1 MGISWVE
8 YWDFLQIYIDM
19 ILDDGFDFLEEYLQK
34 QSLVFCIEEVLG
46 KLDLFFN
53 SFYLFKYNQMDMLVN
68 QSKDGIGSINGFW
81 LMFFLIDIEEFIY
94 EYEIVDIDKYLYG
107 NIMDQVRCRVFNGI
121 VLSLEVMKKLVRM
134 DEFFIILK
142 KNIYEYGRMNQ
153 FMEWFMDSSDWL

>member
-107 NIMDQVRCRVFNGI
+107 NIMDQVKCRVFNGI
-121 VLSLEVMKKLVRM
+121 VLSIEVMKKLVRL

-153 FMEWFMDSSDWL
+153 FMEWLMDSSDWL

>member
-1 MGISWVE
+1 MGILWVE

-107 NIMDQVRCRVFNGI
+107 NIMDQVKCRVFNGI
-121 VLSLEVMKKLVRM
+121 VLSIEVMKKLVRL

>member
-107 NIMDQVRCRVFNGI
+107 NIMDQVKCRVFNGI
-121 VLSLEVMKKLVRM
+121 VLSLDVMKKLVRL
-134 DEFFIILK
+134 DEFFTILK

>member
-94 EYEIVDIDKYLYG
+94 EYEIVDMDKYLYG
-107 NIMDQVRCRVFNGI
+107 NIMDQVKCRVFNGI
-121 VLSLEVMKKLVRM
+121 VLSIEVMKKLVRL

>member
-94 EYEIVDIDKYLYG
+94 EYEFVDIDKYLYG
-107 NIMDQVRCRVFNGI
+107 NIMDQVKCRVFNGI
-121 VLSLEVMKKLVRM
+121 VLSIEVMKKLVRL

>member
-121 VLSLEVMKKLVRM
+121 VLSIEVMKKLV
-134 DEFFIILK
+134 
-142 KNIYEYGRMNQ
+142 
-153 FMEWFMDSSDWL
+153 

>member
-1 MGISWVE
+1 MGILWVE

-94 EYEIVDIDKYLYG
+94 EYEFVDIDKYLYG
-107 NIMDQVRCRVFNGI
+107 NIMDQVKCRVFNGI
-121 VLSLEVMKKLVRM
+121 VLSIEVMKKLVRL

>member
-107 NIMDQVRCRVFNGI
+107 NVMDQVKCRVFNGI
-121 VLSLEVMKKLVRM
+121 VLSIEVMKKLVRL

>member
-94 EYEIVDIDKYLYG
+94 EYEFVDIDKYLYG

-121 VLSLEVMKKLVRM
+121 VLSIEVMKKLVRL

>member
-121 VLSLEVMKKLVRM
+121 VLSLDVMKKLVRL

>member
-34 QSLVFCIEEVLG
+34 QSLAFCIEEVLG

-121 VLSLEVMKKLVRM
+121 VLSIEVMKKLVRL

>member
-107 NIMDQVRCRVFNGI
+107 NIMDQVKCRVFNGI
-121 VLSLEVMKKLVRM
+121 VLSLEVMKKFVRM

>member
-107 NIMDQVRCRVFNGI
+107 NIMDQVKCRVFNGI
-121 VLSLEVMKKLVRM
+121 VLSLEVMKKLVRI

>member
-107 NIMDQVRCRVFNGI
+107 NIMDQVKCRVFNGI
-121 VLSLEVMKKLVRM
+121 VLSIEVMKKLVRM

>member
-107 NIMDQVRCRVFNGI
+107 NIMDQVKCRVFNGI
-121 VLSLEVMKKLVRM
+121 VFSLDVMKKLVRL

>member
-107 NIMDQVRCRVFNGI
+107 NIMDQVKCRVFNGI
-121 VLSLEVMKKLVRM
+121 VLSIEVMKKLVRL

>member
-107 NIMDQVRCRVFNGI
+107 NIMDQVKCRVFNGI

>member
-34 QSLVFCIEEVLG
+34 QSLAFCIEEVLG

-107 NIMDQVRCRVFNGI
+107 NIMDQVKCRVFNGI
-121 VLSLEVMKKLVRM
+121 VLSIEVMKKLVRL

>member
-19 ILDDGFDFLEEYLQK
+19 ILDDGFDFLEEYFQK

-107 NIMDQVRCRVFNGI
+107 NIMDQVKCRVFNGI
-121 VLSLEVMKKLVRM
+121 VLSIEVMKKLVRL

>member
-121 VLSLEVMKKLVRM
+121 VLNIEVMKKFVRM

>member
-107 NIMDQVRCRVFNGI
+107 NIMDQVKCRIFNGI
-121 VLSLEVMKKLVRM
+121 VLSIEVMKKLVRL

>member
-34 QSLVFCIEEVLG
+34 QSLAFCIEEVLG

-107 NIMDQVRCRVFNGI
+107 NIMDQVKCRVFNGI
-121 VLSLEVMKKLVRM
+121 VLSIEVMKKLVRM

>member
-107 NIMDQVRCRVFNGI
+107 NIMDQVKCRVFNGI
-121 VLSLEVMKKLVRM
+121 VLSLDVMKKLVRL

>member
-121 VLSLEVMKKLVRM
+121 VLSIEVMKKLVRL

-153 FMEWFMDSSDWL
+153 FMEWLMDSSDWL

>member
-81 LMFFLIDIEEFIY
+81 LMFFLIDIDEFIY

-107 NIMDQVRCRVFNGI
+107 NIMDQVKCRVFNGI
-121 VLSLEVMKKLVRM
+121 VLSIEVMKKLVRL

>member
-34 QSLVFCIEEVLG
+34 QSLAFCIEEVLG

-107 NIMDQVRCRVFNGI
+107 NIMDQVKCRVFNGI
-121 VLSLEVMKKLVRM
+121 VLSLDVMKKLVRL

>member
-94 EYEIVDIDKYLYG
+94 EYEFVDIDKYLYG
-107 NIMDQVRCRVFNGI
+107 NIMDQVKCRVFNGI

>member
-107 NIMDQVRCRVFNGI
+107 NIMDQVKCCVFNGI
-121 VLSLEVMKKLVRM
+121 VLSIEVMKKLVRL

>member
-121 VLSLEVMKKLVRM
+121 VLSIEVMKKLVRL

>member
-107 NIMDQVRCRVFNGI
+107 NIMDQVKCRIFNGI
-121 VLSLEVMKKLVRM
+121 VLSLEVMKKLVRL

>member
-107 NIMDQVRCRVFNGI
+107 NIMDQVKCRVFNGI
-121 VLSLEVMKKLVRM
+121 VLSLDVMKKLVRL

-153 FMEWFMDSSDWL
+153 FMEWLMDSSDWL

>member
-121 VLSLEVMKKLVRM
+121 VLSIEVMKKLVRL
-134 DEFFIILK
+134 DEFFTILK

>member
-1 MGISWVE
+1 MGILWVE

-121 VLSLEVMKKLVRM
+121 VLSIEVMKKLVRL

>member
-19 ILDDGFDFLEEYLQK
+19 ILDDGFDFLEEYFQK
-34 QSLVFCIEEVLG
+34 QSLAFCIEEVLG

-121 VLSLEVMKKLVRM
+121 VLSIEVMKKLVRL